1 MNRIRLL
8 EKIEE
13 EGVDMTVEE
22 YRASLAEGY
31 PQKRLV
37 TSEEIGALAAFLC
50 RDEAFGI
57 SAQDITVA
65 GGSLW

>member
-1 MNRIRLL
+1 MNRLRLL

-13 EGVDMTVEE
+13 EGVDVTVEG
-22 YRASLAEGY
+22 YRARLAEAY
-31 PQKRLV
+31 PEKRLV
-37 TSEEIGALAAFLC
+37 TPEEIAALAAFLC